1 MLLITANKSRQLLHV
16 RFIGLVRAQEM
27 ADARAELAAEM
38 GRLSPGFHYL
48 VDCSQLE
55 SMALDCTPEVGR
67 VMEMVAQAGVGL
79 VVRVIPD
86 PSKDIGLNILGIFH
100 YPEQL
105 KVINCQNLME
115 AARLLGLP

>member
-1 MLLITANKSRQLLHV
+1 
-16 RFIGLVRAQEM
+16 
-27 ADARAELAAEM
+27 
-38 GRLSPGFHYL
+38 
-48 VDCSQLE
+48 
-55 SMALDCTPEVGR
+55 MALDCTPEVGR